1 MKLRELGD
9 AVIGTVV
16 VGALIVVA
24 AIDTAQRQCPHIF
37 WKNGGETCEQC
48 GISWTRFRRLR
59 DQAEAPNWLMRDDTS
74 NKRKR

>member
-1 MKLRELGD
+1 MKLRELGE

-16 VGALIVVA
+16 VGAMIVVA

-48 GISWTRFRRLR
+48 GISLTRLRRLQEQP
-59 DQAEAPNWLMRDDTS
+59 QA
-74 NKRKR
+74 KRRRFPYDHKP